1 MWYHKCIKIESEISQ
16 MDKKILFMSFNK
28 KTGTISGAAVED
40 LTVIDGSEFA
50 TALNIKLPQAE
61 LDRFEK
67 ENDLQFN
74 NEYQIYNFGGEN
86 PAILFT
92 NCKFVSRDS
101 YGVYTYTADTWKWI

>member
-1 MWYHKCIKIESEISQ
+1 
-16 MDKKILFMSFNK
+16 MDKKMLFMSFNK

-50 TALNIKLPQAE
+50 TALNIKLPQDE
-61 LDRFEK
+61 LDRFEE

-92 NCKFVSRDS
+92 NCKYVNRDA
-101 YGVYTYTADTWKWI
+101 YGVYTYTADTWEWI

>member
-1 MWYHKCIKIESEISQ
+1 

-67 ENDLQFN
+67 E
-74 NEYQIYNFGGEN
+74 
-86 PAILFT
+86 
-92 NCKFVSRDS
+92 K
-101 YGVYTYTADTWKWI
+101 